1 MLICDLNAILIN
13 IGRLLIGKTG
23 DARVARVIA
32 DEAAGPWPDY
42 RRRDV
47 PAACVFYS
55 PREAVPLANVW
66 NCLKMEIPQN
76 VLHPDSTKEP
86 FSPWNGRK
94 SARTGDSSYVRAP
107 GCTGVTPTGALASD
121 TALLIATSA

>member
-1 MLICDLNAILIN
+1 M
-13 IGRLLIGKTG
+13 
-23 DARVARVIA
+23 ARVIA

-66 NCLKMEIPQN
+66 NCLKMEIPQD

-94 SARTGDSSYVRAP
+94 NARTGDSPYVRAP
-107 GCTGVTPTGALASD
+107 GCTGLTPTGALASD